1 MICTLLKST
10 TRLTAFTNLYIKE
23 GVMSKRWNNAA
34 HEEALKR
41 RKRKK
46 LERAQQKI
54 EHTSMY
60 GNQTNELSTKTDLGN
75 NY

>member
-1 MICTLLKST
+1 
-10 TRLTAFTNLYIKE
+10 
-23 GVMSKRWNNAA
+23 MSKRWNNAA

-54 EHTSMY
+54 EHISTDTSMY